1 MGRLDIHRSFRGF
14 SAVLGAW
21 GAGLLLLALLLR
33 RLLVCLVGAAAVVD
47 LEARDGGGG

>member
-1 MGRLDIHRSFRGF
+1 MGRLHIHRSFRGF

-21 GAGLLLLALLLR
+21 GARLLLALLLR
-33 RLLVCLVGAAAVVD
+33 RLLVCLVVAAAVVD